1 MAWRAAEWR
10 AAAADRARPPAPG
23 ETFRGPL
30 YVTDSPGRR
39 SVVGSR
45 PGSVVARLA
54 FFPLLSR
61 LFSMRILLISLLALA
76 CAARPAAA
84 QSNRATATASSRNQL
99 ALSES
104 RPEANP
110 RRMRLACAP
119 LTGQVFEANGRPL
132 LGATLLIKDTHQVY
146 VTDSE
151 GKFRITDVV
160 YQGQQLTIGAA
171 GYITQD
177 VALEDCSLPRLVL
190 AKDPTAHI
198 RRNGRR
204 AGQLIRLDGKSVDMK

>member
-1 MAWRAAEWR
+1 
-10 AAAADRARPPAPG
+10 
-23 ETFRGPL
+23 
-30 YVTDSPGRR
+30 
-39 SVVGSR
+39 
-45 PGSVVARLA
+45 
-54 FFPLLSR
+54 
-61 LFSMRILLISLLALA
+61 MRILLASLVVLA

-84 QSNRATATASSRNQL
+84 QSTRATASANSQNRL
-99 ALSES
+99 ALSEG
-104 RPEANP
+104 RPVASP

-132 LGATLLIKDTHQVY
+132 LGATLLIKGTHQVY

-151 GKFRITDVV
+151 GKFQISDVV
-160 YQGQQLTIGAA
+160 YQGQQFTIGAA

-177 VALEDCSLPRLVL
+177 VALEDCALPRLVL

-198 RRNGRR
+198 RRNGKR

>member
-1 MAWRAAEWR
+1 
-10 AAAADRARPPAPG
+10 
-23 ETFRGPL
+23 
-30 YVTDSPGRR
+30 
-39 SVVGSR
+39 
-45 PGSVVARLA
+45 
-54 FFPLLSR
+54 
-61 LFSMRILLISLLALA
+61 MRILLTSLAVVLA

-84 QSNRATATASSRNQL
+84 QGTRATAAANAQNRL

-104 RPEANP
+104 RPEASP

-132 LGATLLIKDTHQVY
+132 LGATLLVKGTHQVY
-146 VTDSE
+146 VTDAE

-160 YQGQQLTIGAA
+160 YQGQELTIGAA
-171 GYITQD
+171 GYVTQD
-177 VALEDCSLPRLVL
+177 VALEDCTLPRLVL

-198 RRNGRR
+198 RRNGKR

>member
-1 MAWRAAEWR
+1 
-10 AAAADRARPPAPG
+10 
-23 ETFRGPL
+23 
-30 YVTDSPGRR
+30 
-39 SVVGSR
+39 
-45 PGSVVARLA
+45 
-54 FFPLLSR
+54 
-61 LFSMRILLISLLALA
+61 MRILLASLVVLA

-84 QSNRATATASSRNQL
+84 QSVRAAAGSSQNRL

-104 RPEANP
+104 RPETNP

-119 LTGQVFEANGRPL
+119 LVGQVFEANGRPL
-132 LGATLLIKDTHQVY
+132 LGATLLVKGTHQVY

-151 GKFRITDVV
+151 GKFQITDVV
-160 YQGQQLTIGAA
+160 YQGQELTIGAA

-177 VALEDCSLPRLVL
+177 FPLEDCTLPRLVL

-204 AGQLIRLDGKSVDMK
+204 AGQLIRLDGKNMDMK